1 MESDELETN
10 YALVAASNI
19 VYEAVKEL
27 DEYLEESLLANED
40 IIEVRDDLLAVCERI
55 RKLQTL

>member
-1 MESDELETN
+1 MEDDLETN
-10 YALVAASNI
+10 YALVACANI

-27 DEYLEESLLANED
+27 DEYLEESLLANEE

-55 RKLQTL
+55 RLLQTF

>member
-1 MESDELETN
+1 MKDELETN

-19 VYEAVKEL
+19 VHEAVKEL
-27 DEYLEESLLANED
+27 DEYLAESLLANEE
-40 IIEVRDDLLAVCERI
+40 IIEVRDDLLAVCVRI

>member
-1 MESDELETN
+1 MEDDLETN
-10 YALVAASNI
+10 YALVACANI

-27 DEYLEESLLANED
+27 DEYLEESMLTNDEISD
-40 IIEVRDDLLAVCERI
+40 VRDDLLAVCERI

>member
-1 MESDELETN
+1 MEDELETN

-19 VYEAVKEL
+19 VFEAVREL
-27 DEYLEESLLANED
+27 DEYLEESLSANEE

-55 RKLQTL
+55 RLLQTF

>member
-1 MESDELETN
+1 MEDELETN

-27 DEYLEESLLANED
+27 DEYLEESILTNEE

-55 RKLQTL
+55 RLLQTF

>member
-1 MESDELETN
+1 MEDELETN

-19 VYEAVKEL
+19 VFEAVKEL
-27 DEYLEESLLANED
+27 DEYLEESLLANEE

-55 RKLQTL
+55 RLLQTF

>member
-1 MESDELETN
+1 MKDELETN

-19 VYEAVKEL
+19 VFEAVREL
-27 DEYLEESLLANED
+27 DEYLEESLSANEE

-55 RKLQTL
+55 RLLQTF

>member
-1 MESDELETN
+1 MEDELETN

-19 VYEAVKEL
+19 VFEAVKEL
-27 DEYLEESLLANED
+27 DEYLEESLSANEE

-55 RKLQTL
+55 RLLQTF

>member
-1 MESDELETN
+1 MEDEIETN

-19 VYEAVKEL
+19 VFEAVKEL
-27 DEYLEESLLANED
+27 DEYLEESLLANEE

-55 RKLQTL
+55 RLLQTF

>member
-10 YALVAASNI
+10 YALVACANI

-27 DEYLEESLLANED
+27 DEYLEESILTNDE
-40 IIEVRDDLLAVCERI
+40 ISEVRDDLLAVCERI